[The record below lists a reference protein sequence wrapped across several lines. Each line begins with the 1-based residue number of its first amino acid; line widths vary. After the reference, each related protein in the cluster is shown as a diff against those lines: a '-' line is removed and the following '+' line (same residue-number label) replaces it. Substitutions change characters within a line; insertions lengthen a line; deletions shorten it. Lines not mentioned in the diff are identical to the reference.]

1 MPRLVLATRA
11 SALARAQAEMVA
23 AELRAAHSD
32 LQVEL
37 RTIQTKGDRVL
48 DRALSA
54 IGDKGLFV
62 KEIEEALLAGEADF
76 AVHSCKDL
84 PSVQPAGLVL
94 AAFPRRADARDVL
107 VSRHGV
113 PLAELPRGARVGTS
127 SLRRASQLRA
137 LRPDLEVVD
146 LRGNVDTRLRKART
160 EAYDAIV
167 LAAAGL
173 ERLGL
178 MDQATEVFDAAI
190 LVPMVA
196 QGALALE
203 CRAGDPVIGRLL
215 AALDH
220 APTAIAVRAER
231 ALLRRLEGGCR
242 VPIGAHATLSGDELE
257 MIGIIGL
264 ADGSLMARAG
274 HRASAHEPEQA
285 GLALAEKLLAHGGT
299 RVMEELSRSAPVSG

>member
-1 MPRLVLATRA
+1 MPSLVLATRG
-11 SALARAQAEMVA
+11 SALALAQAEMVA
-23 AELRAAHSD
+23 GALRAAHRG
-32 LQVEL
+32 LAVEL

-84 PSVQPAGLVL
+84 PSVQPDGLVL
-94 AAFPRRADARDVL
+94 AAFPRRADARDAL
-107 VSRHGV
+107 VSRHGWR
-113 PLAELPRGARVGTS
+113 LAELPRGARVGTS
-127 SLRRASQLRA
+127 SLRRASQLRW
-137 LRPDLEVVD
+137 LRHDLEVVD
-146 LRGNVDTRLRKART
+146 LRGNVDTRLRKARS
-160 EAYDAIV
+160 EGYDAIV

-178 MDQATEVFDAAI
+178 AGEITELFDART

-203 CRAGDPVIGRLL
+203 CRAGDPATAGLL

-220 APTAIAVRAER
+220 APTSLAVRAER
-231 ALLRRLEGGCR
+231 ALLRRLEGGCQ
-242 VPIGAHATLSGDELE
+242 VPIGAYAAVDGTALDMVGF
-257 MIGIIGL
+257 IGTP
-264 ADGSLMARAG
+264 DGSLVVRDELRAG
-274 HRASAHEPEQA
+274 VDEPELA
-285 GLALAEKLLAHGGT
+285 GQALAEALLARGGL
-299 RVMEELSRSAPVSG
+299 RVIEELRIEN